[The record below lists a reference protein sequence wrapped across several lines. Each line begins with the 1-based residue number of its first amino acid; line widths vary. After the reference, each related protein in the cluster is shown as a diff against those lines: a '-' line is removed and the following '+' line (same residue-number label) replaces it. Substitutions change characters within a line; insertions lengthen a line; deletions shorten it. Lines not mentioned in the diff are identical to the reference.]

1 MTVETEKKYELRAL
15 KASDFFLVTRIL
27 SKVGV
32 KEFKGIFEN
41 EETKATI
48 KEMMEKNNGE
58 LSVSDVASIGIG
70 ATFDVAGTVLSHI
83 EDCEKDVYKL
93 LANLSGLKETEIAD
107 LPMADF
113 GEMVIS
119 VIKHEGFRDFFAA
132 VMSQFK

>member
-1 MTVETEKKYELRAL
+1 MEQNYELRAL

-27 SKVGV
+27 SKIGV
-32 KEFKGIFEN
+32 KEFKGIFES

-70 ATFDVAGTVLSHI
+70 ATIDVAATVLEHMES
-83 EDCEKDVYKL
+83 CEKDIYNL
-93 LANLSGLKETEIAD
+93 LSRLSGKSEAEIAE

-113 GEMVIS
+113 GGMVMS